1 MKRDYTDQRLE
12 NRRLNDDALGL
23 VLRGLPRLAPGAEL
37 QSSLRVLASREQRR
51 ASGGA
56 IAFVDRARLFSQNLM
71 RPLALP
77 AAGGVFSAIV
87 LFSIISFAPA
97 YTVTASTGL
106 DVEIAPSP
114 RGRATVLN
122 SDVVVTPAPI
132 FVSGADNV
140 IVDVFVNGQGG
151 MVDYA
156 IVSGN
161 ATKDEALQRR
171 IGQVLL
177 LTKFYPA
184 TTLGT
189 PHEGRIRLSLSA
201 SHSSIDV
208 KG

>member
-1 MKRDYTDQRLE
+1 MNRDYRDQRRG
-12 NRRLNDDALGL
+12 NPGLNDQALGAA
-23 VLRGLPRLAPGAEL
+23 LRSLPRRVPGAEL
-37 QSSLRVLASREQRR
+37 RSSLRVLASREQRR
-51 ASGGA
+51 AAGNA
-56 IAFVDRARLFSQNLM
+56 IAFRDRARLFVQNLM

-77 AAGGVFSAIV
+77 AVGGIFSTIV
-87 LFSIISFAPA
+87 LFSISFAPA
-97 YTVTASTGL
+97 ATVHASTGL
-106 DVEIAPSP
+106 DVEIPPSP

-122 SDVVVTPAPI
+122 SDILVKPAPI
-132 FVSGADNV
+132 FVSGADDV

-161 ATKDEALQRR
+161 ATKDKALESR
-171 IGQVLL
+171 IGAVLL
-177 LTKFYPA
+177 LTTFYPA